1 MILYSITTYTITNCI
16 LVARTLYVL
25 ASICIATCIPATA
38 ILAICIPATAILA
51 ICIPATAILAICIQ
65 ASGIE
70 FLSLTKHTEI
80 GSVSW

>member
-1 MILYSITTYTITNCI
+1 MDMILYSITTYTITNCI

-38 ILAICIPATAILA
+38 ILAICI
-51 ICIPATAILAICIQ
+51 Q

-70 FLSLTKHTEI
+70 FLSLTKHGEI

>member
-1 MILYSITTYTITNCI
+1 MDMILYSITTYTITNCI

-25 ASICIATCIPATA
+25 ASILATCIPATA
-38 ILAICIPATAILA
+38 ILAT
-51 ICIPATAILAICIQ
+51 CIPATAILAICIQ

>member
-1 MILYSITTYTITNCI
+1 MDMILYSITTYTITNCI

-38 ILAICIPATAILA
+38 ILAT
-51 ICIPATAILAICIQ
+51 CIPATAILAICIQ